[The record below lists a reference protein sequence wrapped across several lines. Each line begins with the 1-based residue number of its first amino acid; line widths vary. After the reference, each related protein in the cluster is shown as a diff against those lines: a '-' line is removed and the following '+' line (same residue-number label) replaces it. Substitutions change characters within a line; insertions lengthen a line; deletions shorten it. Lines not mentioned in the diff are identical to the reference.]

1 MPITP
6 CGTYAPT
13 VGDLFAI
20 VDPRG
25 GVSMKPDSFDTM
37 FISTDHFQSVQHWM
51 LEIHNEWLHS
61 PPCVARSHIL
71 RQCRKLCHRWGVL
84 ALRIL
89 RFAQEL
95 VPPGSQLNDLLL
107 DPGTLLRQSV
117 PFSLED
123 RNLSLGCGLRLQQSF
138 LLAGSPLRR
147 GHPQYFCSD
156 HDGFMSLRPGG
167 FSSFRAVACDQ
178 RWR

>member
-1 MPITP
+1 MLCTP
-6 CGTYAPT
+6 SLAGPKAVRVPPRACLAPRP
-13 VGDLFAI
+13 VRDGLSAADLEC
-20 VDPRG
+20 RE
-25 GVSMKPDSFDTM
+25 
-37 FISTDHFQSVQHWM
+37 
-51 LEIHNEWLHS
+51 L
-61 PPCVARSHIL
+61 CVARSHIL

-138 LLAGSPLRR
+138 LLAGRPLRR

-167 FSSFRAVACDQ
+167 FSSFGAVARDQ